1 MIDKREKQ
9 YQAFEEFLAGFVGD
23 LNVLSEEGWSLL
35 VEGKRDARALR
46 KLGFVGKLVT
56 ISSVGRKGISAFAGS
71 KKVVILTDS
80 DREGAVLASRYLKRL
95 SHEGFRISMRER
107 LRLKVAS
114 RGVFLHVENLSRF
127 TQSEA

>member
-1 MIDKREKQ
+1 LIDKREKLF
-9 YQAFEEFLAGFVGD
+9 QAFGEFLGGFVAD

-46 KLGFVGKLVT
+46 KLGYVGNLVT
-56 ISSVGRKGISAFAGS
+56 ISSVGRKGFSAFDGT
-71 KKVVILTDS
+71 KKVVILTDM

-95 SHEGFRISMRER
+95 SHEGFRTSMRER

-127 TQSEA
+127 ALPEE

>member
-9 YQAFEEFLAGFVGD
+9 YQAFGEFLGGFVGD

-56 ISSVGRKGISAFAGS
+56 ISSVGRTGISAFAGS

-107 LRLKVAS
+107 LRLKAAS
-114 RGVFLHVENLSRF
+114 RGIFLHVENLSRF
-127 TQSEA
+127 ARSEA